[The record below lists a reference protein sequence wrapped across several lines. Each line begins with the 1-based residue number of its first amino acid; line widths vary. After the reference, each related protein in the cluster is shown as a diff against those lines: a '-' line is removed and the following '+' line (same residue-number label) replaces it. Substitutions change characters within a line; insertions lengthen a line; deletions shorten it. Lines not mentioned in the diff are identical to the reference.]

1 LFAAVEHPKLRE
13 NYYFVFY
20 SERLDATW
28 IMSSQQFIAEARQNK
43 TGKNVGRRSI
53 WFNGVKKGV
62 EYPKARY
69 EQYRAH
75 DFSIFREVTKLVVK
89 P

>member
-1 LFAAVEHPKLRE
+1 VRKLLFCFLFGALGRHVDHVVKAVSSRE
-13 NYYFVFY
+13 AV
-20 SERLDATW
+20 
-28 IMSSQQFIAEARQNK
+28 QNK
-43 TGKNVGRRSI
+43 TGKNAGRRSI
-53 WFNGVKKGV
+53 CFNGKKKGV

-75 DFSIFREVTKLVVK
+75 DFAIFREVTKLVVK